1 MTPKAAATIAA
12 LFVAAFVHGF
22 DLALYAVECDVAARL
37 AAWDR
42 AAIDATCTERP
53 A

>member
-1 MTPKAAATIAA
+1 MTPEAAATIAA
-12 LFVAAFVHGF
+12 LFVAAFGLG
-22 DLALYAVECDVAARL
+22 LALYAVECDVAARL